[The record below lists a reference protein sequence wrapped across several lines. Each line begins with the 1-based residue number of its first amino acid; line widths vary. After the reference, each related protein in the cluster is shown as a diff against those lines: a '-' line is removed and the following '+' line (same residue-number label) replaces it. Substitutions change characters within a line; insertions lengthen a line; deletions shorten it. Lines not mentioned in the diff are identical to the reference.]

1 MQEFLFNLS
10 ETFKKMSLSDIIIN
24 DVSIQPVTQ
33 KIKSLKKIFANLT
46 YSHLPVA
53 RDGIYIGSISETDVR
68 CFDSEKTLEDYL
80 YTLTPFFVKENES
93 LLNIL
98 RIFAANDTNLLPVL
112 EEETNAY
119 LGYFELIDI
128 MAVIEKAP
136 FFGEEGN
143 IIVVEKGV
151 KDYSFSEISQIVES
165 NDGKIY
171 GSYISNL
178 SDDIV
183 QITIKIGQSLM
194 SEILQTFRRY
204 DYKIISEHEEDRFL
218 QNLKERSDYLNKYLN
233 I

>member
-1 MQEFLFNLS
+1 
-10 ETFKKMSLSDIIIN
+10 MSLSEVLIN

-33 KIKSLKKIFANLT
+33 KIKILKKIFGNLT
-46 YSHLPVA
+46 YSHLPVE
-53 RDGIYIGSISETDVR
+53 RDGVYIGSVSEADVH
-68 CFDSEKTLEDYL
+68 CFDAEKTLEDYL
-80 YTLTPFFVKENES
+80 YTLTPFFVKKNES

-112 EEETNAY
+112 DEDTNTY

-128 MAVIEKAP
+128 MAAIEKAP

-165 NDGKIY
+165 NDGQIY
-171 GSYISNL
+171 GCYISKI
-178 SDDIV
+178 SDGLV

-204 DYKIISEHEEDRFL
+204 DYKIISEHEEDSFL
-218 QNLKERSDYLNKYLN
+218 QNLKERSEYLNKYLN